1 MKRHEDLEYI
11 RSWFNY
17 PGQPHVAT
25 LHPSGWL
32 IWERP
37 GTSVYAVNYC
47 CWGRNLIVVG
57 DIGDAVFS
65 WSQRVT
71 FEWLASLDF
80 DYFWRKCQAS
90 ETGREYYQW
99 DGDTMRKTLER
110 ILTDD
115 GADGSALHAANEAGA
130 EDALHHEQ
138 EWYAWC
144 SANMELLGSDA
155 GEWIGN
161 GRVPNIRARG
171 MFEGLKMA
179 VAQLQKAAA

>member
-1 MKRHEDLEYI
+1 MIARDELEYV

-37 GTSVYAVNYC
+37 GTSIYHVNYN

-71 FEWLASLDF
+71 FEWLAGLDF

-90 ETGREYYQW
+90 ETGRTYYQW
-99 DGDTMRKTLER
+99 NSEVIGAQAEK
-110 ILTDD
+110 ILRDEGTARWDD
-115 GADGSALHAANEAGA
+115 ARAEGI
-130 EDALHHEQ
+130 EDAIHDEQ

-144 SANMELLGSDA
+144 HANRELLGDDL
-155 GEWIGN
+155 GEWVGN
-161 GRVPNIRARG
+161 GRVPNIRAVG

-179 VAQLQKAAA
+179 VAQLSKAAA